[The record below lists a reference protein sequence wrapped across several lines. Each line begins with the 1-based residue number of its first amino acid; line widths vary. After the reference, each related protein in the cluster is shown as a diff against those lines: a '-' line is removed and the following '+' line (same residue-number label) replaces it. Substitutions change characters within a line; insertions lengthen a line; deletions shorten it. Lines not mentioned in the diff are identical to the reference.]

1 MKKIVPLVAL
11 VAWAWGCATVS
22 PVYRKGTAAEMN
34 QQYDEAVKYY
44 ERAALE
50 NPKESAYRLALL
62 RAKAAAALHHVALA
76 RRYASFGNTEAAGSE
91 YRLALGFDPLNRGI
105 LRELQ
110 TLEAPAPAQKPSAP
124 SAEDAPVKLK
134 GAGEKLTLS
143 FPSEISLKSIFR
155 TLGKMAGVNF
165 LYDEQFR
172 DVPLSADLTGRDLE
186 QAVAFLCLAG
196 KCFYRV
202 IDERTVIIVPD
213 LPMKRMQY
221 EINGI
226 KTFYL
231 SNLVAKDIQGPL
243 TQLTRGQMNQ
253 VQPNIQIDNILN
265 AVTIRGNPQTLAL
278 AEKLIQ
284 RWDKAVGEVVIA
296 IEIME
301 VSRVRLQQLGIDL
314 SQEGVAI
321 RLNPDGMTSDGWIRL
336 NSLGLGNA
344 GNYEISLPSAILQF
358 ISGDSDT
365 KLIAQPRIRGVAGTD
380 ISYLVG
386 QKVPVPQATFNPIAA
401 GGLATQPVVQYTL
414 QDVGIDIKVKPR
426 IHFENEVTLEVE
438 IKISSITGS
447 GIADIPI
454 IGTREI
460 KNTIRLKDGETNLL
474 AGLLKDEER
483 TSVRGIVGLKDIP
496 LLGRLFSST
505 QVQIEQT
512 DVIMTLTPYII
523 RNIDLAEED
532 LRTLWVETDGLSG
545 ISSGGAESAL
555 QERIL
560 AQEEMRAAEQAPEP
574 EEAGGVNAVF
584 LTPASF
590 EVPRQREFRVNL
602 ALRNETDVASLSL
615 NVDYDPQVVQ
625 LKEVV
630 QGGIVRQLG
639 DKVPFLT
646 NIDNSSG
653 NCTIGFSSPS
663 LGKGLKGG
671 GVLAVLVFTA
681 VSPGDTMIIVANCVG
696 SGPQGQSVPFDTGD
710 ARILVR

>member
-1 MKKIVPLVAL
+1 MKKILPLVVLFAMT
-11 VAWAWGCATVS
+11 WGCATVS
-22 PVYRKGTAAEMN
+22 PVYRKGAAAEMN
-34 QQYDEAVKYY
+34 KQYDEAVAYY
-44 ERAALE
+44 EKASLE
-50 NPKESAYRLALL
+50 NPKEAAYRLALL
-62 RAKAAAALHHVALA
+62 RAKAAAALHHLALA
-76 RRYASFGNTEAAGSE
+76 RRYASFGNIQAAASE
-91 YRLALGFDPLNRGI
+91 YRTALDYDPLNRGI

-110 TLEAPAPAQKPSAP
+110 ALEAPPPEPIPAASAT
-124 SAEDAPVKLK
+124 EDVPVRLK
-134 GAGEKLTLS
+134 GAGEKLTLN

-155 TLGKMAGVNF
+155 TLGRMSGVNF

-221 EINGI
+221 EVNGI

-231 SNLVAKDIQGPL
+231 SNLLVKDIQGPL

-253 VQPNIQIDNILN
+253 VQPNIQIDNNLN

-278 AEKLIQ
+278 AEKLIR
-284 RWDKAVGEVVIA
+284 RWDKAVGEVVVA
-296 IEIME
+296 VDIME
-301 VSRVRLQQLGIDL
+301 VSKIRLQELGIDF
-314 SQEGVAI
+314 SQDGVAV
-321 RLNPDGMTSDGWIRL
+321 RLNPEGTTSAGWIRL
-336 NSLGLGNA
+336 NALGVGTA
-344 GNYEISLPSAILQF
+344 GNYEISLPSAALQF
-358 ISGDSDT
+358 IAGDSDT
-365 KLIAQPRIRGVAGTD
+365 KLIAQPRMRGVSGTE
-380 ISYLVG
+380 IKYLVG
-386 QKVPVPQATFNPIAA
+386 QRVPVPQGSFVPYAA
-401 GGLATQPVVQYTL
+401 GGQASQPIVQYTQ
-414 QDVGIDIKVKPR
+414 QDVGIDIKVTPR
-426 IHFENEVTLEVE
+426 VHYENEVTLEVE
-438 IKISSITGS
+438 IKISSITGT

-483 TSVRGIVGLKDIP
+483 TSVKGIVGLKDIP
-496 LLGRLFSST
+496 LLGRLFSTT
-505 QVQIEQT
+505 QVQLEQT
-512 DVIMTLTPYII
+512 DVVMTLTPYII
-523 RNIDLAEED
+523 RNVDLADED
-532 LRTLWVETDGLSG
+532 LKTLWVETDGLSG
-545 ISSGGAESAL
+545 IMGGGEEAAL
-555 QERIL
+555 QERAM
-560 AQEEMRAAEQAPEP
+560 AQERMMATEEAREP
-574 EEAGGVNAVF
+574 EEAGGINAVF

-602 ALRNETDVASLSL
+602 ALRNESELSNLSL
-615 NVDYDPQVVQ
+615 VLDFDPQVVQ
-625 LKEVV
+625 LKDVS

-653 NCTIGFSSPS
+653 SCSVGFSAPS
-663 LGKGLKGG
+663 LGRGLKGG
-671 GVLAVLVFTA
+671 GVLAVLTFTA
-681 VSPGDTMIIVANCVG
+681 VSPGDTMIIVTNCVG